1 MLLWFC
7 IYFKSFLERGYIIQ
21 ETFIRGA
28 SLMFLLITEWTLL
41 KKNLLQTFSNK
52 SSKSDYQWNIT
63 ITSFAKFR
71 RILSRKLHTNP
82 LKFHPLCR
90 LLPLHG
96 CNLAFTPDNY
106 NALKYLPSE
115 ISLFQRP
122 THNSLLSRFVM
133 VFSLSLSPF
142 SRSAGPL

>member
-1 MLLWFC
+1 
-7 IYFKSFLERGYIIQ
+7 
-21 ETFIRGA
+21 
-28 SLMFLLITEWTLL
+28 MFLLITEWTLL

-96 CNLAFTPDNY
+96 CNLVFTPDNY
-106 NALKYLPSE
+106 NVLKYLLSE

-133 VFSLSLSPF
+133 VFSLSLLFLEAQALYNATQSIFP
-142 SRSAGPL
+142 SSWKTKNREV

>member
-1 MLLWFC
+1 
-7 IYFKSFLERGYIIQ
+7 
-21 ETFIRGA
+21 
-28 SLMFLLITEWTLL
+28 MFLLITEWTLL

-106 NALKYLPSE
+106 NALKYLLSE

-133 VFSLSLSPF
+133 VFSLSLLFLEVQALYNTTQNIFPSNWKTR
-142 SRSAGPL
+142 SREV